1 MHHSPSGSGL
11 ASEEVARGVAVEKL
25 DSVKKWGINTYKV
38 GVGDAARGWRGYIS
52 VSVQVW
58 FDLLF
63 DHYAPPPHTP
73 LPCVQIKA
81 SSRKNIF

>member
-38 GVGDAARGWRGYIS
+38 GVGDAAI
-52 VSVQVW
+52 
-58 FDLLF
+58 
-63 DHYAPPPHTP
+63 
-73 LPCVQIKA
+73 C
-81 SSRKNIF
+81 